1 MSDSEWKNA
10 VSVSVVIPTLN
21 EASNLPHVFDRL
33 PEGLAEVI
41 VVDGHSV
48 DDTIEVARRL
58 RPDVRIVLQEG
69 KGKGDAL
76 ACGFAACSGDVIV
89 MIDADGSTDPAEIPR
104 FVEAV
109 VDGADFVKGSRML
122 EGGGSDD
129 LTPVRSI
136 GNRALSLIVNTLYGT
151 KYSDLCYGYNAFR
164 RACLEH
170 LIVDCPGFEVETLI
184 NIRVAKL
191 GMRVAEVPSHE
202 GRRIHGT
209 SNLHPVRDGFRIL
222 NVILRE
228 RFVRPGSSTE
238 ESVGASRRNPVQRDF
253 VAFSIDSAYNPP
265 GGYERQHAQA
275 DLLPVSIDLAF
286 NGD

>member
-1 MSDSEWKNA
+1 MEKCGLGQCRHFDAE
-10 VSVSVVIPTLN
+10 

-41 VVDGHSV
+41 VVDGHSM

-58 RPDVRIVLQEG
+58 RPDVLIVHQEG

-109 VDGADFVKGSRML
+109 VNGADFVKGSRML

-129 LTPVRSI
+129 LTAIRSM

-151 KYSDLCYGYNAFR
+151 KYSDLCYGYNMFR

-238 ESVGASRRNPVQRDF
+238 VSGGASRRAPVQRDF
-253 VAFSIDSAYNPP
+253 VTFSIDLAYNPP
-265 GGYERQHAQA
+265 GRYERQHARA
-275 DLLPVSIDLAF
+275 DLLPVSIDLAY